1 MSMASRWSCEMSK
14 TLIGSAVCWEFKSE
28 RCTQH
33 VPVIVRHHYYFIII
47 ITIVVVVVSIIVII
61 YYYYY
66 SYIIT
71 SIRHALCQCVA
82 PLATNSLHS
91 DLSKAFCHT
100 LCWSFLQQC
109 CMLVYHMHCDIQ
121 TFVPDRC
128 LVVQL
133 NNVLKVFTF
142 PTFNQ
147 PIVVLQHKTRQCY
160 YFTELQWISP
170 NTINFCTE
178 KPSLFFTLTLKLLM
192 FNIFLHQKF
201 QKAAHS
207 KSGKKMVKQ
216 QVLMYQEL

>member
-1 MSMASRWSCEMSK
+1 MGVGNLPRVVAWRCAGRESNPRPLDRESD
-14 TLIGSAVCWEFKSE
+14 TLTTTPPSHPL
-28 RCTQH
+28 T
-33 VPVIVRHHYYFIII
+33 
-47 ITIVVVVVSIIVII
+47 
-61 YYYYY
+61 
-66 SYIIT
+66 
-71 SIRHALCQCVA
+71 AL
-82 PLATNSLHS
+82 LSLTHRQQYTH
-91 DLSKAFCHT
+91 AFCHT

-147 PIVVLQHKTRQCY
+147 PIVVLQHKTPQCY

-192 FNIFLHQKF
+192 FNIFLPQKF